1 KYFPLP
7 EELGDEDYVAEKKES
22 KYTSL
27 EEGEAV
33 EATGDH
39 EEDYGVEK
47 YPDEDYDEKYED
59 SEEEEEEEEAEEET
73 TTTSTEKSKK
83 EEETTESTTTTT
95 TTTAAPEPDPYF
107 ASYGG
112 DIEYFFPII
121 SFTIPFD
128 GEITLLGFHGFKGM
142 ALY

>member
-39 EEDYGVEK
+39 EESDYGVEK

-59 SEEEEEEEEAEEET
+59 SEEEEEE
-73 TTTSTEKSKK
+73 
-83 EEETTESTTTTT
+83 
-95 TTTAAPEPDPYF
+95 
-107 ASYGG
+107 
-112 DIEYFFPII
+112 
-121 SFTIPFD
+121 
-128 GEITLLGFHGFKGM
+128 
-142 ALY
+142 

>member
-1 KYFPLP
+1 GYLGNVSSAYNKYFPLP
-7 EELGDEDYVAEKKES
+7 EEVGDDDYVAEEKES

-33 EATGDH
+33 EATGVH
-39 EEDYGVEK
+39 EEADYGVEM

-59 SEEEEEEEEAEEET
+59 SEEEEEEEAEEGT

-112 DIEYFFPII
+112 DIEYFIPLI
-121 SFTIPFD
+121 S
-128 GEITLLGFHGFKGM
+128 
-142 ALY
+142 